1 MIGGRAARRAAAEAA
16 HGTLHRT
23 ITPIPYADH
32 SSPEASSM
40 RPLSAPL
47 RRSLWLAGML
57 YVLYLI
63 AANVFLNTAA
73 LAQINR
79 KPETFQA
86 QWRWAW
92 TAWPGQI
99 HASDITINGH
109 ARLLLWRAH
118 GASAG
123 GRVMLWPLLRRELRF
138 GSVRVSGMTVDVQP
152 ASTDH
157 KPPPFNSKA
166 WRITADNV
174 HTGSLREIRWGG
186 FVVDGNGSGAIG
198 FTHQLRG
205 GASRIFPS
213 HIEMPTASVSYG
225 RWPVLHDAK
234 FAFAFAFDDF
244 THDDPPGWRK
254 AQKAVGRLK
263 VEAATMPLAL
273 GADKKATQALASA
286 LPGHLTADISFD
298 RGSLLSGGRLQW
310 NAPVAI
316 TEADGSQQRRRGQ
329 FDLQVQPDTVDLH
342 ARILPQ
348 ADATD
353 AKAMN
358 QLDANLQYASRRLL
372 PLQPTGEELR
382 QLSGD
387 VHARWHFASLQ
398 WLSPL
403 VASKPWLQLDG
414 EGDIHAALKIKTGR
428 LLPGSTVDVPHVAL
442 RAQVQDNLFAG
453 DAHAH
458 AKVTDGAEDSRTHVT
473 LEVQKFTVTQAPS
486 PAEAYLRGH
495 DLQVST
501 MSSADLVRQRDTLD
515 AHLRFSDAQVPDL
528 RAYNHYLAGKSLQF
542 LAGNGTLGADLHVN
556 GRGDI
561 SHGQLKLRSSGAH
574 FALGVSRLSGNLA
587 MDTQLTLAQKGDGR
601 QFDLDD
607 FSLGMDGV
615 HVDGTSDPPWWA
627 RFTISHGQLD
637 WNRPMR
643 LRGSATI
650 VMKDVSLLLSLF
662 ADRSAFPKWIAKVI
676 NDGQA
681 TAHAQVQMQKGDFV
695 LDHLVASNKRVDLF
709 AHLRI
714 RDGQP
719 MGDLYARWGIL
730 GLGVGLAD
738 GKREFHLLHAHD
750 WYEAQPDLIP
760 PQVTSPH

>member
-1 MIGGRAARRAAAEAA
+1 MMR
-16 HGTLHRT
+16 TLPT
-23 ITPIPYADH
+23 
-32 SSPEASSM
+32 
-40 RPLSAPL
+40 PL
-47 RRSLWLAGML
+47 RRLLWLLGLL

-73 LAQINR
+73 LGQINR

-86 QWRWAW
+86 QWKWAW

-99 HASDITINGH
+99 HAHDVTINGH

-138 GSVRVSGMTVDVQP
+138 GAVRVSGMTVDVQP
-152 ASTDH
+152 ATFDH
-157 KPPPFNSKA
+157 KPPPFNKDA
-166 WRITADNV
+166 WRVTAESV
-174 HTGSLREIRWGG
+174 HSGSLRQIRWGV
-186 FVVDGNGSGAIG
+186 FVVDGHGSGTVG

-205 GASRIFPS
+205 GASQVFPS
-213 HIEMPTASVSYG
+213 HIEMPAARVNYG
-225 RWPVLHDAK
+225 RWPLLHDAK
-234 FAFAFAFDDF
+234 FSFAFAFDAF

-273 GADKKATQALASA
+273 GADRKAAQAVASA
-286 LPGHLTADISFD
+286 LPGHLSADIGFD

-342 ARILPQ
+342 ARILPP
-348 ADATD
+348 ADAD
-353 AKAMN
+353 DRKAMN
-358 QLDANLQYASRRLL
+358 QLDANLQYASRQLL
-372 PLQPTGEELR
+372 PLRPAGEELR

-387 VHARWHFASLQ
+387 IDARWHFASLQ

-414 EGDIHAALKIKTGR
+414 EGDIDAALKIKAGR
-428 LLPGSTVDVPHVAL
+428 LLPGSAVDVPHVAL
-442 RAQVQDNLFAG
+442 RAQVQDNVFAG

-458 AKVTDGAEDSRTHVT
+458 AKVADGAEDSRTQVT
-473 LEVQKFTVTQAPS
+473 LDVQQFTVTQAPS
-486 PAEAYLRGH
+486 PAAAYLRGH

-501 MSSADLVRQRDTLD
+501 TSSADLVQQRDTLD
-515 AHLRFSDAQVPDL
+515 AHLRFTDAQVPDL
-528 RAYNHYLAGKSLQF
+528 RVYNHYLAGKSVQL
-542 LAGNGTLGADLHVN
+542 LAGSGTLGADLHVN
-556 GRGDI
+556 GHGDI
-561 SHGQLKLRSSGAH
+561 SHGQLKLRSTGAH

-587 MDTQLTLAQKGDGR
+587 MDTQLTLAQKSNGR

-607 FSLGMDGV
+607 FTLGMDGV
-615 HVDGTSDPPWWA
+615 HVDGTRDPPWWA
-627 RFTISHGQLD
+627 RFTVSHGQLD

-643 LRGSATI
+643 LRGSATM

-738 GKREFHLLHAHD
+738 GKREFHLLHARD